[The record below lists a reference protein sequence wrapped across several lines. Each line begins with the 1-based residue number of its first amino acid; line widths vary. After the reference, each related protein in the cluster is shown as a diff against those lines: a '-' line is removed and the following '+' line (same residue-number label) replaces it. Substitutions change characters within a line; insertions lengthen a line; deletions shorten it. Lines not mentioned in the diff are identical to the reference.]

1 MKVVAEMS
9 GTLFWFVV
17 AFCLTILI
25 SCYFLWIGWT
35 EQRFWQR
42 HARGVFSSAWRRTL
56 RTPEKDAGG

>member
-1 MKVVAEMS
+1 MKVVAKMS

-17 AFCLTILI
+17 AFCVTILT

-35 EQRFWQR
+35 DWQR

-56 RTPEKDAGG
+56 RTPEKGAGG